1 MKHQE
6 VFNMSAQICLLFLDL
21 KLSFLSKSECQK
33 PFLQQQL
40 HMHNIYIYVYTY
52 TCIICIYHNIYEIS
66 SRDNTH
72 HFFLLHLYPLWSPPI
87 GSTQPVVFRL
97 QRLQWKLRY
106 SKGSSEEMDGE
117 TFGNAQGENH
127 HVLASPLTQQPVNPR
142 ITTFLLGDLEQ
153 ISSFATLTG
162 LGVDPNHVYRCG

>member
-6 VFNMSAQICLLFLDL
+6 VFNMSEQICLLFLDL
-21 KLSFLSKSECQK
+21 KLSFLSKWECQK
-33 PFLQQQL
+33 PFLKQQL
-40 HMHNIYIYVYTY
+40 HILYAQY

-117 TFGNAQGENH
+117 TFGNAQGKIIMYWLHLLLSNH
-127 HVLASPLTQQPVNPR
+127 QHKDYY
-142 ITTFLLGDLEQ
+142 TFLLGHLEL